1 MILFSDPQDA
11 SDSEIALLN
20 ENPLFV
26 LMEMMKVLHF
36 RLVDLFHVLDK
47 DNSRCI
53 SLDEL
58 KEGLEVCISRVVR
71 QPVFCICEK
80 KTQISFAVT
89 AKLISAFVFTTRIV
103 QSLYFLNP
111 KFQASSHLLWLY
123 SPVCVGPGR
132 KPPKTGFL
140 TTRLECQRSV

>member
-1 MILFSDPQDA
+1 MFISTICIKDIHFLFSINDNVILFSDPQDA

-58 KEGLEVCISRVVR
+58 KEGLEVCM
-71 QPVFCICEK
+71 
-80 KTQISFAVT
+80 
-89 AKLISAFVFTTRIV
+89 
-103 QSLYFLNP
+103 
-111 KFQASSHLLWLY
+111 
-123 SPVCVGPGR
+123 
-132 KPPKTGFL
+132 
-140 TTRLECQRSV
+140 